1 MCDQDSFGDML
12 SYSRRADVVSRR
24 QFGALSVG
32 AGLTMML
39 PPVANAA
46 DIVESDVEIKTTNG
60 SADAYLVHPASGKSA
75 GVLMWP
81 DIFGLRPAFRMMGK
95 RLAEAGY
102 TVLVPNPFYRIKR
115 APIVPPGASFQD
127 EATRN
132 TLMGMMQSLTP
143 TTQQTD
149 ARAFIPFLDQQ
160 ASIDRKRK
168 LATTGYCMGGPIAFR
183 TAATFPGRVGAL
195 ASFHG
200 ANLVSNNPD
209 SPHLL
214 IPSMK
219 AAALIAIA
227 ANDDEKQPEAKN
239 VLRESF
245 AKAKLAAEIE
255 VYAGTMHGW
264 CPPDSAVYNE
274 AQAEKAWGRMLDLFK
289 KSLA

>member
-1 MCDQDSFGDML
+1 
-12 SYSRRADVVSRR
+12 
-24 QFGALSVG
+24 
-32 AGLTMML
+32 
-39 PPVANAA
+39 
-46 DIVESDVEIKTTNG
+46 
-60 SADAYLVHPASGKSA
+60 
-75 GVLMWP
+75 
-81 DIFGLRPAFRMMGK
+81 
-95 RLAEAGY
+95 
-102 TVLVPNPFYRIKR
+102 
-115 APIVPPGASFQD
+115 VPPGASFQD
-127 EATRN
+127 EATRK

-143 TTQQTD
+143 ATQQTD
-149 ARAFIPFLDQQ
+149 ARAFIPYLDQQ
-160 ASIDRKRK
+160 ASVDRKRK

-183 TAATFPGRVGAL
+183 TAATFPSRVGAL

-200 ANLVSNNPD
+200 ANLVSNTPD

-245 AKAKLAAEIE
+245 AKAKLATEIE

-274 AQAEKAWGRMLDLFK
+274 GQAEKAWGRMLDLFK
-289 KSLA
+289 KSLV